1 MALTRKKRYK
11 NQTMRRSKLG
21 PSTKTYAPPS
31 SPVGITSITHSG
43 STLLVVF
50 TAPIT
55 YTGNLP
61 TWTNNGQHPI
71 AVSVTSP
78 TTATVTMSG
87 ATAATTTVVAFQDDS
102 FRNLSG
108 GYVNAG
114 NYTTA

>member
-11 NQTMRRSKLG
+11 NQTMRRSKIG
-21 PSTKTYAPPS
+21 PGTKAYAPPS
-31 SPVGITSITHSG
+31 TPVGITSLTHSG

-50 TAPIT
+50 TAPVT

-61 TWTNNGQHPI
+61 TWTNNSQHPI
-71 AVSVTSP
+71 GVSVTSP
-78 TTATVTMSG
+78 TTATVTFSG
-87 ATAATTTVVAFQDDS
+87 ATAASATVIGFQDDS

-114 NYTTA
+114 SYTTA